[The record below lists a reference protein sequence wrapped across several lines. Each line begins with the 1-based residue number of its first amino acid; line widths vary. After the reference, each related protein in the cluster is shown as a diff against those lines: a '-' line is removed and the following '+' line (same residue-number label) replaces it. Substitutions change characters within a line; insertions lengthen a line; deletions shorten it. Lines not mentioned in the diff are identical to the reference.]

1 MLIKEECNRFA
12 DGFEEEGNTD
22 RWIWKDDRFDGIV
35 LEEDSD
41 DFLKIDFGC
50 KLEHVNGI
58 FEEVESFDERWKDDV
73 LDMLIK
79 EEGTED
85 NLKWEENTLD
95 FL

>member
-1 MLIKEECNRFA
+1 M
-12 DGFEEEGNTD
+12 
-22 RWIWKDDRFDGIV
+22 

-58 FEEVESFDERWKDDV
+58 FEEVENVDERWKDDAF
-73 LDMLIK
+73 DILIK

-85 NLKWEENTLD
+85 RLK
-95 FL
+95 